1 MSING
6 KMNLE
11 AHTSVLKR
19 WLNPSELESEYGFS
33 KSWQAKARM
42 SKSGSSLPFSKIGK
56 FIKYDRFEIDSW
68 LEAHIVKG
76 GM

>member
-11 AHTSVLKR
+11 AQQSVLKR

-42 SKSGSSLPFSKIGK
+42 SESGSSLPFSKIGK
-56 FIKYDRFEIDSW
+56 FIRYDRFEIDSW
-68 LEAHIVKG
+68 LEDHIVKG